1 MNSLSW
7 EIEQYIKGQM
17 EQAHSDVLEIQRS
30 MLSQL
35 FNCVPSQINYVLSTR
50 FTPAQGYL
58 VESRRGGGGFV
69 RIVCWTFDGDED
81 LKQVLTETIGEEISQ
96 NEAEGLLESLLS
108 QGYLEDRESLIL
120 KTMLKDRVIGGD
132 KKSRDT
138 LRANLLKHALSA
150 ICQ

>member
-69 RIVCWTFDGDED
+69 RIVCRLLLGEED

>member
-7 EIEQYIKGQM
+7 EIEQYIK
-17 EQAHSDVLEIQRS
+17 EQIKLAQSDVLEIQRS

-69 RIVCWTFDGDED
+69 RIVCLSFDDD
-81 LKQVLTETIGEEISQ
+81 LKQVLGESIGEEISQ
-96 NEAEGLLESLLS
+96 NEAEGLLEYLLGH
-108 QGYLEDRESLIL
+108 GYLEDREALIL
-120 KTMLKDRVIGGD
+120 KTMLKDRVLGGE
-132 KKSRDT
+132 KKSRDG

-150 ICQ
+150 IGQ

>member
-58 VESRRGGGGFV
+58 VESRGWGGGFV
-69 RIVCWTFDGDED
+69 RIVCLTFDGDED

>member
-1 MNSLSW
+1 MCL
-7 EIEQYIKGQM
+7 
-17 EQAHSDVLEIQRS
+17 
-30 MLSQL
+30 
-35 FNCVPSQINYVLSTR
+35 
-50 FTPAQGYL
+50 
-58 VESRRGGGGFV
+58 
-69 RIVCWTFDGDED
+69 TFDGDED

>member
-7 EIEQYIKGQM
+7 EIEQYIK
-17 EQAHSDVLEIQRS
+17 EQLKLAQSDVLEIQRS

-69 RIVCWTFDGDED
+69 RIVCLSFDDD
-81 LKQVLTETIGEEISQ
+81 LKQVLNESIGEEISQ
-96 NEAEGLLESLLS
+96 NETEGLLEYLLG
-108 QGYLEDRESLIL
+108 QGYLEDREALIL
-120 KTMLKDRVIGGD
+120 KTMLKDRVLGGE
-132 KKSRDT
+132 KKNRDS

-150 ICQ
+150 IGQ

>member
-7 EIEQYIKGQM
+7 EIEQYIK
-17 EQAHSDVLEIQRS
+17 EQIKLAQSDVLEIQRS

-69 RIVCWTFDGDED
+69 RIVCLSFDDD
-81 LKQVLTETIGEEISQ
+81 LKQVLNESIGEEISQ
-96 NEAEGLLESLLS
+96 NETEGLLEYLLS
-108 QGYLEDRESLIL
+108 QGYLEDREALIL
-120 KTMLKDRVIGGD
+120 KTMLKDRVLGGE
-132 KKSRDT
+132 KKNRDS

-150 ICQ
+150 IGQ

>member
-1 MNSLSW
+1 MQPFLLLGLQCKISLAFLFC
-7 EIEQYIKGQM
+7 EVQQND
-17 EQAHSDVLEIQRS
+17 SDSNE
-30 MLSQL
+30 
-35 FNCVPSQINYVLSTR
+35 INYVLSTR
-50 FTPAQGYL
+50 FTLAQGYL

-69 RIVCWTFDGDED
+69 RIVCLTFDGDED

>member
-7 EIEQYIKGQM
+7 EIEQYIKEQM
-17 EQAHSDVLEIQRS
+17 LREQLDVLEINRS

-69 RIVCWTFDGDED
+69 RIVCLSFDEEDD
-81 LKQVLTETIGEEISQ
+81 LKAILSETIGDAIGQ
-96 NEAEGLLESLLS
+96 NDAEGLLDMLNQ
-108 QGYLEDRESLIL
+108 QGYLSIREAQML
-120 KTMLKDRVIGGD
+120 KTMLKDRVLGGE
-132 KKSRDT
+132 KKSRDAM
-138 LRANLLKHALSA
+138 RANLLQYALSV

>member
-69 RIVCWTFDGDED
+69 RIVCLTFAGDED

-120 KTMLKDRVIGGD
+120 KTMLKDRVIGGE

>member
-7 EIEQYIKGQM
+7 EIEQYIK
-17 EQAHSDVLEIQRS
+17 EQLKLAQSDVLEIQRS

-69 RIVCWTFDGDED
+69 RIVCLSFDDD
-81 LKQVLTETIGEEISQ
+81 LKQVLNESIGEEIGQ
-96 NEAEGLLESLLS
+96 NEAEGLLEYLLG
-108 QGYLEDRESLIL
+108 QGYLEDREALIL
-120 KTMLKDRVIGGD
+120 KTMLKDRVLGGE
-132 KKSRDT
+132 KKNRDS

-150 ICQ
+150 IGQ

>member
-7 EIEQYIKGQM
+7 EIEQYIK
-17 EQAHSDVLEIQRS
+17 EQIKLAQSDVLEIQRS

-69 RIVCWTFDGDED
+69 RIVCLSFDDD
-81 LKQVLTETIGEEISQ
+81 LKQVLNESIGEEISQ
-96 NEAEGLLESLLS
+96 NETEGLLEYLLS
-108 QGYLEDRESLIL
+108 QGYLEDRETLML
-120 KTMLKDRVIGGD
+120 KTMLKDRVLGGE
-132 KKSRDT
+132 KKNRDS

-150 ICQ
+150 IGQ

>member
-1 MNSLSW
+1 M
-7 EIEQYIKGQM
+7 
-17 EQAHSDVLEIQRS
+17 
-30 MLSQL
+30 
-35 FNCVPSQINYVLSTR
+35 
-50 FTPAQGYL
+50 
-58 VESRRGGGGFV
+58 
-69 RIVCWTFDGDED
+69 TFDGDED

>member
-7 EIEQYIKGQM
+7 EIEQYIKSQM

-69 RIVCWTFDGDED
+69 RIVCLSFDDEDD
-81 LKQVLTETIGEEISQ
+81 LKQALSETIGEDISQ
-96 NEAEGLLESLLS
+96 NEAEGMIESLLT
-108 QGYLEDRESLIL
+108 QGYLKDREALIL
-120 KTMLKDRVIGGD
+120 KTMLKDRVIGGE
-132 KKSRDT
+132 KKSRDA